1 MEIEEKSKRL
11 YILAG
16 VLLIIALAV
25 AVNFMRNNLNQK
37 INYNSD
43 NVVADLLKSA
53 TVTYDRAIYYTLE
66 DIIVNYIYSFDP
78 ESFYLEDQIGY
89 EEYYEVLDETYR
101 SKLGKA
107 KYMETAKNFL
117 KCVARI
123 NSSDMDSMTEYVTSN
138 IIRTIY
144 DLGEDKYLCLV
155 GIENGT
161 KFGYIGIKLDTA
173 NTTYNIFYLE

>member
-16 VLLIIALAV
+16 VLLIFALAV

-43 NVVADLLKSA
+43 DVVADLLKSA

-107 KYMETAKNFL
+107 KYMETAKNFFES
-117 KCVARI
+117 VRYT
-123 NSSDMDSMTEYVTSN
+123 NSSSMDSITMTITTD
-138 IIRTIY
+138 IIRKIY
-144 DLGEDKYLCLV
+144 DLGNNQYLCLV
-155 GIENGT
+155 GVENGT
-161 KFGYIGIKLDTA
+161 KFGYIGIKLDTY